1 MKCFAAFIIFFSFS
15 LHAETEAFGAP
26 GAKPNWA
33 PASKTHIGTAFSSGT
48 KSPVWFTSAEGI
60 LTEVYYPTVDK
71 AQIKDSQILVTD
83 GKSFLAQEKRI
94 THKTEVISPAEA
106 HLINSDVQNRYSIT
120 HNYFTDP
127 SAAVLYDEVTINAN
141 VDGLSFYLLT
151 NPHINNSGYSD
162 SARVEGDGF
171 VISENQLQLAITSSV
186 GFKNRSVGFVGSS
199 DGFQDLSNN
208 FKLDYKFTTATN
220 GNTATTGELNIPTQA
235 GIYKI
240 VLAYSFKGMNPFK
253 KQKMLD
259 VENIRKSYF
268 DGWSTYLNQ
277 LKVPSNLSYQEKML
291 YLRSL
296 FTLKCHEDKAQPGA
310 IIASI
315 SIPWGESQFDS
326 PGVEIG
332 GYHLIWP
339 RDLYNIASSLLFAG
353 DTTTAL
359 NALRF
364 MKKIQFHKN
373 DGYWNFYPRVFSKDG
388 SFPQNV
394 WVNGKTYWE
403 GFQIDQ
409 TGYPVLLFYHIF
421 LRANASEKLQLMNE
435 FGPMVVDALNF
446 IAKNGPWTQEERWE
460 ENFGIS
466 PSSFSAATA
475 ALFTGARL
483 FDDEY
488 GQYLNSTA
496 MSWLTKPYDNI
507 DTWTFTSNGFY
518 GDGQYYLRIAG
529 GDRFDG
535 IWNPNLN
542 ISTHVANSNNRFDQR
557 RILDQGFLQL
567 SLLGLKSAAD
577 EKIKKTEKVID
588 DNISVMTPNG
598 RGYYRYSFDAYG
610 ENGQGRLW
618 PLLSG
623 EHARYYIERF
633 RAKDLNWN
641 QTLKEINSII
651 GSMYNFA
658 NEGLMIPEQVF
669 ETTGEGTGSAT
680 PLAWAHAEYIKLL
693 WSKEYKQN
701 VENIFN

>member
-1 MKCFAAFIIFFSFS
+1 
-15 LHAETEAFGAP
+15 
-26 GAKPNWA
+26 
-33 PASKTHIGTAFSSGT
+33 
-48 KSPVWFTSAEGI
+48 
-60 LTEVYYPTVDK
+60 
-71 AQIKDSQILVTD
+71 
-83 GKSFLAQEKRI
+83 
-94 THKTEVISPAEA
+94 
-106 HLINSDVQNRYSIT
+106 
-120 HNYFTDP
+120 
-127 SAAVLYDEVTINAN
+127 
-141 VDGLSFYLLT
+141 
-151 NPHINNSGYSD
+151 
-162 SARVEGDGF
+162 
-171 VISENQLQLAITSSV
+171 
-186 GFKNRSVGFVGSS
+186 
-199 DGFQDLSNN
+199 
-208 FKLDYKFTTATN
+208 
-220 GNTATTGELNIPTQA
+220 
-235 GIYKI
+235 
-240 VLAYSFKGMNPFK
+240 
-253 KQKMLD
+253 
-259 VENIRKSYF
+259 
-268 DGWSTYLNQ
+268 
-277 LKVPSNLSYQEKML
+277 
-291 YLRSL
+291 
-296 FTLKCHEDKAQPGA
+296 
-310 IIASI
+310 
-315 SIPWGESQFDS
+315 
-326 PGVEIG
+326 
-332 GYHLIWP
+332 
-339 RDLYNIASSLLFAG
+339 
-353 DTTTAL
+353 
-359 NALRF
+359 

-373 DGYWNFYPRVFSKDG
+373 DGYWNFYPRVFAKDG